1 MVIIGY
7 SGSGKSVAIKH
18 IVGLLE
24 PDSGTVFVDGEE
36 VPTLARSDLYALRS
50 HIGYVF
56 QFAALF
62 DSLSI
67 GDNVAM
73 GLRKEGRLSERE
85 IMTRVGEALE
95 LVDLPGVETKFP
107 AELSGGMRK
116 RVGIARA
123 IARQP
128 KYILY
133 DEPTTGLDPV
143 TSAIIDQLM
152 IRMREKLRVTS
163 IVITHDMRSAYTVG
177 SRIAMLYE
185 GKCRQVGTANLPCI
199 VVRLEREKARS
210 LVRAAFPRRRWRIV
224 SSRSAEEM
232 EAVFRSTLVDAAII
246 DLGAPDDDTWKAAAF
261 AGEFPSSPFFG
272 ILPMRPSDTP
282 TLARAAGLG
291 FTEMIVDGIDDNAAK
306 DIVTPYAF
314 STRFRRALADPPP
327 TLGLSTT
334 LQKKT
339 WEVIVGASGRP
350 VTTTELARE

>member
-1 MVIIGY
+1 MPLVLGPRSLTTPPSVEPPCLHLCDMIKLLDVHKAFGPKKVLEGFTLDVAEGETMVIIGY

-24 PDSGTVFVDGEE
+24 PDQGTVFVDGQE
-36 VPTLARSDLYALRS
+36 VPGLTRNDLYALRS

-73 GLRKEGRLSERE
+73 GLRKEGGHTESE
-85 IMTRVGEALE
+85 ITQRVAEALD
-95 LVDLPGVETKFP
+95 LVDLPGVESKFP

-185 GKCRQVGTANLPCI
+185 GKVRQVGTVDEIKHTHDPI
-199 VVRLEREKARS
+199 VRQFIEGTPDLDTV
-210 LVRAAFPRRRWRIV
+210 
-224 SSRSAEEM
+224 
-232 EAVFRSTLVDAAII
+232 EAGV
-246 DLGAPDDDTWKAAAF
+246 
-261 AGEFPSSPFFG
+261 
-272 ILPMRPSDTP
+272 
-282 TLARAAGLG
+282 
-291 FTEMIVDGIDDNAAK
+291 
-306 DIVTPYAF
+306 
-314 STRFRRALADPPP
+314 
-327 TLGLSTT
+327 
-334 LQKKT
+334 
-339 WEVIVGASGRP
+339 
-350 VTTTELARE
+350 